1 MGNCFV
7 LYMKKIALTGGIAAG
22 KTTVMNFFSSQGVAT
37 IDSDAIVSLLYKK
50 PFVKRFLQRHFSSIE
65 KKKIARIVFSD
76 AKKRALLEK
85 FLHPL
90 VFSEIESRIEKFECA
105 KKKLVII
112 DIPLLLDLE
121 VEKKFSHLFG
131 KTILVKATQ
140 PQQVYR
146 LQKKGYC
153 AADAFARIH
162 AQARFAKSIKRHD
175 FIIDNSRSLQ
185 ETKKQVKKIL
195 AKLKK

>member
-1 MGNCFV
+1 
-7 LYMKKIALTGGIAAG
+7 MKKIALTGGIATG
-22 KTTVMNFFSSQGVAT
+22 KTTVLNFFSSLKVPT

-50 PFVKRFLQRHFSSIE
+50 PFVKKFLKKHFSSFE
-65 KKKIARIVFSD
+65 KKKIAQVVFSN
-76 AKKRALLEK
+76 AKKRSLLEK

-121 VEKKFSHLFG
+121 VEKKFSHLFS

-162 AQARFAKSIKRHD
+162 AQARFSKSIKRHD